1 MRVYGQTLYQFEM
14 LVKKEKVYSRI
25 LEYRTELLLDVLNRS
40 RLSLGFY
47 EGELLSLKEYRIKYP
62 TGNSEYVFLLN
73 EDSQC
78 RYRVFVDALNETLSN
93 FTRFINHDGEQANC
107 VAKSRDIAISTDEA
121 EILSIN
127 NSLVPKKRKILLKK
141 MSRQDIF
148 NQYRIGFYTTRDI
161 EIDEE
166 LTFDYGQHFSADW
179 NNALRTTT

>member
-1 MRVYGQTLYQFEM
+1 MPI
-14 LVKKEKVYSRI
+14 SRYFRLNTI
-25 LEYRTELLLDVLNRS
+25 DAVLN
-40 RLSLGFY
+40 
-47 EGELLSLKEYRIKYP
+47 
-62 TGNSEYVFLLN
+62 YVFL
-73 EDSQC
+73 
-78 RYRVFVDALNETLSN
+78 VFVDALNETLSN